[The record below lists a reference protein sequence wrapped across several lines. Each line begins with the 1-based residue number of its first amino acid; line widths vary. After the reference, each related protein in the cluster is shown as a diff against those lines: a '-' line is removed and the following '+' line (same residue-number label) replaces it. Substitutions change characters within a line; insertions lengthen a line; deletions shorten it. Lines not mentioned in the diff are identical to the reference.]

1 MIKEKLKNKMPD
13 IKTLRWLFGKTKGQ
27 RLRILFL
34 VLSNSAAAVFSVF
47 FAITSKGLIDSAVA
61 KHKQEMIFYACAMLG
76 LFVLQ
81 VVISLLSQI
90 VSSYVSSKLII
101 SMQNNLLNTLLNK
114 EYSSFSS
121 FHSGEILNRMFSD
134 TQVVV
139 GGMVSILPILF
150 YLVISLFSAAGVLVS
165 LAPSFTLLFI
175 LVGILAVIAT
185 LAFKNKLKAL
195 HKKVQEKEDKVR
207 SFLQETL
214 SSLLIIKVFGADKQ
228 ATDKVGIYQ
237 NNLFKSTMKR
247 SVIGAFT
254 GTAMGFVFEG
264 GYFFA
269 MVWGCAGIFAGT
281 LTYGTMAAILQLIS
295 KVQSPF
301 ASFSSILSSLYAL
314 LASSER
320 LIEFEDMP
328 DEEGESTVDRDKQY
342 EKFRSINFENV
353 DFTYGRNEV
362 LKDVSLNINKGDF
375 VSLTGFSGGGKSTLF
390 LLMLG
395 AYHQT
400 KGEIDFLFEDR
411 KLKAGKQTRTMFAY
425 VPQGNYLISGTL
437 RENITFFKH
446 GIEDSDIWN
455 ALEIACAKSFVEE
468 LPEGLDTKLGEKGHG
483 LSEGQMQR
491 IAVARAVLSGAPIL
505 MLDEATSALD
515 DITESQ
521 LLKNIAELKNRT
533 CIIVTHRKAAL
544 QICNRHFAL
553 KDGNISE
560 I

>member
-1 MIKEKLKNKMPD
+1 MIEF
-13 IKTLRWLFGKTKGQ
+13 R
-27 RLRILFL
+27 
-34 VLSNSAAAVFSVF
+34 
-47 FAITSKGLIDSAVA
+47 
-61 KHKQEMIFYACAMLG
+61 Y
-76 LFVLQ
+76 
-81 VVISLLSQI
+81 
-90 VSSYVSSKLII
+90 
-101 SMQNNLLNTLLNK
+101 
-114 EYSSFSS
+114 
-121 FHSGEILNRMFSD
+121 D
-134 TQVVV
+134 TQ
-139 GGMVSILPILF
+139 
-150 YLVISLFSAAGVLVS
+150 
-165 LAPSFTLLFI
+165 
-175 LVGILAVIAT
+175 
-185 LAFKNKLKAL
+185 
-195 HKKVQEKEDKVR
+195 
-207 SFLQETL
+207 
-214 SSLLIIKVFGADKQ
+214 LLI
-228 ATDKVGIYQ
+228 
-237 NNLFKSTMKR
+237 
-247 SVIGAFT
+247 
-254 GTAMGFVFEG
+254 
-264 GYFFA
+264 
-269 MVWGCAGIFAGT
+269 
-281 LTYGTMAAILQLIS
+281 
-295 KVQSPF
+295 
-301 ASFSSILSSLYAL
+301 
-314 LASSER
+314 
-320 LIEFEDMP
+320 
-328 DEEGESTVDRDKQY
+328 EGENLDEDEISEYFVNH
-342 EKFRSINFENV
+342 FIFENV

-400 KGEIDFLFEDR
+400 KGESDFIFEDE

-437 RENITFFKH
+437 KENITFFKH
-446 GIEDSDIWN
+446 GIEDSDVWN